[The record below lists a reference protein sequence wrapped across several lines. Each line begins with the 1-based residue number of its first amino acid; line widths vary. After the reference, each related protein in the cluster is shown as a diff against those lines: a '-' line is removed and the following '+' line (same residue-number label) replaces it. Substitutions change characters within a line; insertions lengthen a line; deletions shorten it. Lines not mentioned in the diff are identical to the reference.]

1 MGKATGYTLT
11 QQEVN
16 EFVYQSN
23 QKRAYKFKPHN
34 FQPLKGAGKNYCVNC
49 GLVALRNDITNWC
62 IKKG

>member
-49 GLVALRNDITNWC
+49 GLVAP
-62 IKKG
+62 GS